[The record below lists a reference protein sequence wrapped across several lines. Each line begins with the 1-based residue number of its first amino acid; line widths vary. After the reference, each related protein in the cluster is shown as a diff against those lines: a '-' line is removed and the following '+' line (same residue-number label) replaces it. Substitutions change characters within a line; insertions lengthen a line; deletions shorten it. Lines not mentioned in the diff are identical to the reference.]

1 MLKKAIAVFVLGLI
15 LVIYVAIP
23 FFLPVKSSNQFSAWD
38 EDYDDTSIIR
48 DDAENMHKFTRPDE
62 FGVDEPL
69 YIMDKA
75 YDTRSI
81 VTSPTVLLTK
91 SIDPKNTVYIVT
103 ALEQAYEP
111 EGIDSLIEF
120 VKEGGKVIIADSGE
134 NVRNF
139 AATFGVTIYPGKFY
153 DESYDKN
160 SSYTQISVNLGV
172 DLRTPKYIPNDVEEN
187 QVMNLQ
193 DIPEPDGIWD
203 DDTDGDGKVDEDP
216 FEARFAVVVDD
227 DKDMGKVNNDGRDND
242 NDWVIDDGGY
252 DEQDL
257 KIDIVGQE
265 EGVNEDPVDD
275 DGDGRENEEL
285 LNGQDDDGDDIID
298 EDIDDYRV
306 IMSDPAGMSSIGTRI
321 LAHGSVNSYVDMNGD
336 GKITTPKPGDP
347 KDQLIDAISSPGS
360 EIQLMVEV
368 VISPD
373 NGQPL
378 DLTGYTEEIDGTE
391 KIRKVSTIDLS
402 GTSDVDKATHDM
414 SDIHDFGSIIFI
426 ADSSIF
432 INDLIELDHI
442 TYAEPNDK
450 IDNDGDGLIDE
461 LYEIESDEFDAEG
474 DGNYMQDNTPDGI
487 PDYDN
492 ARFFQELIYYLLP
505 KGGVIIFDESRHAQT
520 DSFMVPV
527 YATLNTVVFLTSDP
541 IYASSLILVTIFILI
556 LAVIITRDKEIWI
569 HRFDTSKF
577 KGRKSLPESRRDK
590 ARILRKAVLEKV
602 RLGRSLSPDEFGQ
615 LSPKVVDSFIRDQAL
630 IELVRNEAREYT
642 DQELNMISEKIIA
655 IK

>member
-1 MLKKAIAVFVLGLI
+1 
-15 LVIYVAIP
+15 
-23 FFLPVKSSNQFSAWD
+23 
-38 EDYDDTSIIR
+38 
-48 DDAENMHKFTRPDE
+48 
-62 FGVDEPL
+62 
-69 YIMDKA
+69 
-75 YDTRSI
+75 
-81 VTSPTVLLTK
+81 
-91 SIDPKNTVYIVT
+91 
-103 ALEQAYEP
+103 
-111 EGIDSLIEF
+111 
-120 VKEGGKVIIADSGE
+120 
-134 NVRNF
+134 
-139 AATFGVTIYPGKFY
+139 
-153 DESYDKN
+153 
-160 SSYTQISVNLGV
+160 
-172 DLRTPKYIPNDVEEN
+172 
-187 QVMNLQ
+187 MNLQ
-193 DIPEPDGIWD
+193 DIPEPEGIWD
-203 DDTDGDGKVDEDP
+203 DDTAGDGKEDEDP

-442 TYAEPNDK
+442 TYADPNDK

-630 IELVRNEAREYT
+630 IELVRNQAREYT

>member
-172 DLRTPKYIPNDVEEN
+172 DLGGRRIIKKDVEEN